1 MRFPCPKL
9 TAAGAAL
16 CLAVALGVPVP
27 SGGQSLGELARK
39 AKAKKKSPKSKSK
52 VWTNDSVRGLKG
64 QGMSIVGAPPPPP
77 PPAPATSEQQAPAA
91 EVDPVWAELDAAQ
104 AEKEAAE
111 RYIAFLSQQ
120 IQDWEAQLANQ
131 TDPELQDTFS
141 VSIDGNQQEIALQE
155 EALMEINARIAALEQ
170 QTAGKTRPAPEP
182 PQAPVQGEGEG
193 EAETAAPPPPS
204 S

>member
-1 MRFPCPKL
+1 MSFPCPKL

-39 AKAKKKSPKSKSK
+39 AKAKKKSPKSASK

-64 QGMSIVGAPPPPP
+64 QGMSIVGAPLPAP
-77 PPAPATSEQQAPAA
+77 PPASATSEQQAPAA
-91 EVDPVWAELDAAQ
+91 VVDPVWAELDAAQ

-111 RYIAFLSQQ
+111 RYITTLSQQ
-120 IQDWEAQLANQ
+120 IQDWEGQLADQ
-131 TDPELQDTFS
+131 TDPESQDTFS
-141 VSIDGNQQEIALQE
+141 VSIDGNQQEIARQE
-155 EALMEINARIAALEQ
+155 ELLMEINARIAALEQ

-182 PQAPVQGEGEG
+182 PQAPVQGED
-193 EAETAAPPPPS
+193 EAEAAAPPPPPS